1 MTRGTNMRTSNR
13 SSGERGS
20 IPLTI
25 VAAIILGGIVV
36 ALFATTTRGV
46 ESARRDRD
54 WHQAIQVADAGIQ
67 QAYVVLADLQ
77 PEEEIASCDD
87 NGDRICSGVLNDGS
101 TYEWTYDRIGP
112 FLWDVQSIGEFG
124 GSERAVHAEVG
135 QQPLVDV
142 AIITRRRFTY
152 NGAGEGNDPFG
163 VGTFDEA
170 IINGT
175 PAINSLAQITLFGQG
190 PHYVNIPPETV
201 PQETAAAPS
210 LLNIALQAFDEGGVC
225 QGQPY
230 YPVYPRDVPN
240 PHERGQIYCVG
251 KVDFGNDVHELTGP
265 SDLEVVI
272 FVDPNGP
279 TAVTMAGNGSVNWAS
294 PRDASQLQLY
304 VGGGDVTVGGNSRI
318 AATIWA
324 PASACTTNGG
334 TVVAGAMVC
343 NTATLNGNLA
353 YDPRVE
359 EIPGTEFKISGWRE
373 EYVRD

>member
-1 MTRGTNMRTSNR
+1 MTASRRAR
-13 SSGERGS
+13 GERGS

-77 PEEEIASCDD
+77 PDEEIATCDD
-87 NGDRICSGVLNDGS
+87 GDGICRGELSDGS
-101 TYEWTYDRIGP
+101 TYAWSYERIGP

-135 QQPLVDV
+135 QQPLYEA
-142 AIITRRRFTY
+142 AILTRRRFTY
-152 NGAGEGNDPFG
+152 NGAGEGNDPFA
-163 VGTFDEA
+163 VGTFEEA

-175 PAINSLAQITLFGQG
+175 PAINSLAQIMLFGEG
-190 PHYVNIPPETV
+190 PHYVNLPPETV

-210 LLNIALQAFDEGGVC
+210 LPNIALQAFDEGGVC
-225 QGQPY
+225 ETQPY
-230 YPVYPRDVPN
+230 YSVYPQDVPN
-240 PHERGQIYCVG
+240 PGERGQIYCVG
-251 KVDFGNDVHELTGP
+251 RVEFGNGTHELTGP

-272 FVDPNGP
+272 FVDPNGA
-279 TAVTMAGNGSVNWAS
+279 TAVSQTGNGSVNWAS
-294 PRDASQLQLY
+294 PRDASQLQIY
-304 VGGGDVTVGGNSRI
+304 VGGGDVTIGGNSRI
-318 AATIWA
+318 AASFWA
-324 PASACTTNGG
+324 PASACTSNGG
-334 TVVAGAMVC
+334 TTIAGAMIC
-343 NTATLNGNLA
+343 NTATLNGNFG